1 MCASFSG
8 SDPLLADLRAIVGDA
23 YALPGED
30 APELLTDQLNRYT
43 GRARAVVRP
52 RTTEEVAQVVRLL
65 AGQRVPIVAQGG
77 NTSLTGGATPTAE
90 GSAVVLALTRLDR
103 IRDIDLENDAM
114 TLEAGVLLAN
124 AQEAAREAQR
134 LFPLRLPSEGSCTI
148 GGNLATNAGGTQVL
162 RYGNTRALTL
172 GIEVVTADGEI
183 WDGLRALRKDNAGYD
198 LRDLFIGSE
207 GTLGIITA
215 ATLRLFPQPAAQRSA
230 FLKFAAIEDVLA
242 LFDRAKKGFG
252 SALTAFEII
261 SGATYELVARRLPEQ
276 RLPFPA
282 EFGEERWYALVELS
296 DEESDDHARDAL
308 ERVIGEAIEAGLV
321 QDAVL
326 PESLAQTRAIWELR
340 ETGLGSAQKRDGWN
354 AKHDISLPISRI
366 PHFIRS
372 TGDALRQAFPG
383 IRVFTHGHAGDGNLH
398 YQVAR
403 PEDTGDDYWLTHE
416 TAVRTLVHRAVLAH
430 NGSICAEHGVGALK
444 AHTLPDY
451 KPPLEIALM
460 RRIKDVLDPQG
471 ILNPGKVLLA

>member
-1 MCASFSG
+1 MHAFPSG

-30 APELLTDQLNRYT
+30 VPELLTDQLNRYT

-52 RTTEEVAQVVRLL
+52 HTTEEVAQVVRLL
-65 AGQRVPIVAQGG
+65 ANRRIPVVPQGG
-77 NTSLTGGATPTAE
+77 NTSLTGGATPTAD
-90 GSAVVLALTRLDR
+90 GTAVVLSLTRLNQ
-103 IRDIDLENDAM
+103 IRDIDLDNDTM
-114 TLEAGVLLAN
+114 TLEAGVLLAK
-124 AQEAAREAQR
+124 AQDAAREAQR
-134 LFPLRLPSEGSCTI
+134 LFPLRLPSEGSCTV

-172 GIEVVTADGEI
+172 GVEVVTADGGI
-183 WDGLRALRKDNAGYD
+183 WNGLRGLRKDNAGYD

-215 ATLRLFPQPAAQRSA
+215 ATLRLFPLPAAQRSA
-230 FLKFAAIEDVLA
+230 FLKLASIEDTLA
-242 LFDRAKKGFG
+242 LFGRAKGEFG
-252 SALTAFEII
+252 TALTAFEII

-282 EFGEERWYALVELS
+282 EFGTERWYALIELS
-296 DEESDDHARDAL
+296 DEESDEHARDAL
-308 ERVIGEAIEAGLV
+308 ERVIGDAIETELV
-321 QDAVL
+321 LDAVL
-326 PESLAQTRAIWELR
+326 PESLAQTKAIWELR

-354 AKHDISLPISRI
+354 AKHDISLPISQI

-403 PEDTGDDYWLTHE
+403 PEEAGCDYWVTHE
-416 TAVRTLVHRAVLAH
+416 ANVRTLVHRAVIAH
-430 NGSICAEHGVGALK
+430 GGSICAEHGVGALK
-444 AHTLPDY
+444 ADTLPDY
-451 KPPLEIALM
+451 KPPLEIDLM
-460 RRIKDVLDPQG
+460 RRIKSVLDPQG
-471 ILNPGKVLLA
+471 ILNPGKVLPA